1 MPPPPDRGAGS
12 RGGAWS
18 RRAAELWRD
27 GTALVLLA
35 RAYAGFAAR
44 RRAGLACPLCAHAG
58 ARAVTGDRRRRAGP
72 HPGTCG
78 LGCYAH
84 LEALDYRVEA
94 LNPQEA
100 AARRLPPPHPATVEA
115 VCRRL
120 LARAAA
126 LDREDAARRGPR
138 PVRRPAAAPVGDGA
152 TRPHGTARAGAR
164 AFAGEAVAV
173 GGRPAEGARRG
184 APEEVS

>member
-1 MPPPPDRGAGS
+1 VPPPPDRGAGS

-58 ARAVTGDRRRRAGP
+58 ARAVTGDRRRRDGP

-84 LEALDYRVEA
+84 LEAIDYRVKA
-94 LNPQEA
+94 LNPEEA
-100 AARRLPPPHPATVEA
+100 AARRPPPPHPATVEA

-126 LDREDAARRGPR
+126 NDRKDVAGPGPGASSDPPSSLTGDEAPR
-138 PVRRPAAAPVGDGA
+138 PTETP
-152 TRPHGTARAGAR
+152 RAGAR
-164 AFAGEAVAV
+164 TSPWPAAGA
-173 GGRPAEGARRG
+173 GGRPPERARRG
-184 APEEVS
+184 ARQEVS